1 MALSCAELRQRLD
14 ADDAV
19 DAADVRAHVA
29 GCAECR
35 RALERWRAVTGELRV
50 WAEAPPP
57 AFLHARVMAGL
68 RAAPERERQ
77 SWRGWFARRPVWA
90 SSALAAVL
98 VAVVVS
104 VTVRHSPTV
113 ARVPEPAGTADGEQP
128 ANAPESPPALLTA
141 GASERNS
148 ELARG
153 QSLATRLTQ
162 AEETSRLQKRR
173 VEPEAQPKKEKGSR
187 VPLND
192 GLGERDQEALRHAE
206 APQEMKRAA
215 VPAPA
220 PQRWASGSAAG
231 APASRVESAP
241 AMAEVQA
248 IAATAAQHEDAL
260 DRAPAQEP
268 NASRAKAAAPR
279 MHARLVPLAGGPARP
294 VEVSAALLASAPQF
308 VDVDAAGRLRLFVD
322 ATEPVARAGVSLNG
336 RRDDARLS
344 GGLSDERALANED
357 RRAIEA
363 LGLTPGRYRL
373 EKIEE

>member
-14 ADDAV
+14 ADEAL

-113 ARVPEPAGTADGEQP
+113 ARVSETVGAAGGGQP
-128 ANAPESPPALLTA
+128 ANAPGSLPALLTA
-141 GASERNS
+141 GASERKS

-162 AEETSRLQKRR
+162 EKETLGLQKQRA
-173 VEPEAQPKKEKGSR
+173 EPEARPKKEKGSR

-206 APQEMKRAA
+206 TPQEVKRAA

-220 PQRWASGSAAG
+220 PRSWAPGSAAG
-231 APASRVESAP
+231 APASRFESGA
-241 AMAEVQA
+241 AVAEVQA
-248 IAATAAQHEDAL
+248 IAATAAPHEDAL
-260 DRAPAQEP
+260 ERAPAQEP

-279 MHARLVPLAGGPARP
+279 VHARLVPLAGGPARR

-308 VDVDAAGRLRLFVD
+308 VDVDAAGRLRLVVD

-344 GGLSDERALANED
+344 GGLSDERALTQDD
-357 RRAIEA
+357 RQAIES
-363 LGLTPGRYRL
+363 LKLSPGRYRL